1 MPSRNGPSLTC
12 VLSQYV
18 FFLFG
23 MNFVLG
29 IQSFWVMVV
38 LEKWQCKIRL
48 HIFLVCC
55 AAYALQYIIVCC
67 IAEPTCHLPA
77 VSKVLPSF
85 RESPGGRLMRQD
97 PVVHLSP
104 NKQGHVSYPK
114 KGII

>member
-1 MPSRNGPSLTC
+1 MVSHLPTH

-29 IQSFWVMVV
+29 IQRFWLMVV
-38 LEKWQCKIRL
+38 LEKLQRKNRL
-48 HIFLVCC
+48 HVFLVCC
-55 AAYALQYIIVCC
+55 TAHTLQYIVVCC

-85 RESPGGRLMRQD
+85 RESPSGRLMRQD

-114 KGII
+114 KGIN